1 MTDLGDRL
9 QQCYSGAVFDTL
21 RERGLTNTVLPKDI
35 RPLDLSRV
43 MAGPVFTVSG
53 SPKDGLSE
61 HESLIAWTE
70 FLSAAPK
77 GHVVVCTG
85 HDDDRALMG
94 ELSAETLHFR
104 GVKGYLSDGG
114 IRDSDFILKL
124 GFPVFSRYFTPR
136 DVVGAWTPDHFN
148 EQVTIGNTQIYPG
161 DYLIADID
169 GTVIIPG
176 AMAADVITEV
186 EMVMQ
191 TENKVRN
198 AILQGVDP
206 KEAYLQH
213 GRF

>member
-1 MTDLGDRL
+1 MTDLGERL
-9 QQCYSGAVFDTL
+9 RQCYSGAVFDTL

-35 RPLDLSRV
+35 RPLDPSRV

-53 SPKDGLSE
+53 SPKDGISE
-61 HESLIAWTE
+61 HETLIAWTE

-77 GHVVVCTG
+77 DHVVVCTG

-104 GVKGYLSDGG
+104 GVRGYLSDGG

-136 DVVGAWTPDHFN
+136 DVVGAWTPDRFS
-148 EQVTIGNTQIYPG
+148 ETITIGDVPIHPG
-161 DYLIADID
+161 DYLIGDID

-176 AMAADVITEV
+176 GMAAGVITDT

-191 TENKVRN
+191 TENKVRD
-198 AILQGVDP
+198 AILRGVDP

>member
-1 MTDLGDRL
+1 MTTLGDRL
-9 QQCYSGAVFDTL
+9 RQCYSGAVFDTL
-21 RERGLTNTVLPKDI
+21 RERGLKNTVLPKDI
-35 RPLDLSRV
+35 RPLDPSLV

-53 SPKDGLSE
+53 SRKDGLSD
-61 HESLIAWTE
+61 HETLIAWTQ
-70 FLSAAPK
+70 FLSAAPAD
-77 GHVVVCTG
+77 HVVVCTG
-85 HDDDRALMG
+85 QDDDLALMG
-94 ELSAETLHFR
+94 ELSAETLQYR

-136 DVVGAWTPDHFN
+136 DVVGAWTPDRFDHPVSIGD
-148 EQVTIGNTQIYPG
+148 VTIHPG
-161 DYLIADID
+161 DYLIGDID

-176 AMAADVITEV
+176 AMAEEVVTDVEL
-186 EMVMQ
+186 VMQ
-191 TENKVRN
+191 TENKVRA

>member
-1 MTDLGDRL
+1 MTDLGARL
-9 QQCYSGAVFDTL
+9 ERCYSGAVFDTL
-21 RERGLTNTVLPKDI
+21 RERSLTNTVLPKDI
-35 RPLDLSRV
+35 RPLDPSLV

-53 SPKDGLSE
+53 SGKDGLSE
-61 HESLIAWTE
+61 HETLIAWTE

-94 ELSAETLHFR
+94 ELSAETLQFR
-104 GVKGYLSDGG
+104 GIKGYLTDGG
-114 IRDSDFILKL
+114 TRDSDFILKL

-136 DVVGAWTPDHFN
+136 DVVGAWTPDRFD
-148 EQVTIGNTQIYPG
+148 EPVTVGDVTIHPG
-161 DYLIADID
+161 DYLIGDID
-169 GTVIIPG
+169 GTVVIPG
-176 AMAADVITEV
+176 AMAADVIAEV

-191 TENKVRN
+191 TENKVRA